1 MDFQRHIPSD
11 QKIHG
16 R

>member
-1 MDFQRHIPSD
+1 MDFQRHIPPD